1 MSQRSWRF
9 GDYDAV
15 RLRQFAAQ
23 HGGALV
29 DGGKLCGATSLFS
42 DAAE

>member
-23 HGGALV
+23 HGGA
-29 DGGKLCGATSLFS
+29 ASLFS
-42 DAAE
+42 EVAE

>member
-1 MSQRSWRF
+1 VAF

-15 RLRQFAAQ
+15 RLRQFAAE

-29 DGGKLCGATSLFS
+29 QGWKLYEVASLLGE
-42 DAAE
+42 AAE